1 MRRLSLSVGIF
12 LFLGACVRARACVLH
27 ALLGACCAPLLHV
40 ARVLLQALEFELQHG
55 GQVCAR
61 ALLTFANGHVGAA
74 IPNRCKEDAVLSTLR
89 VRTNDI
95 VVVVVVVVRLLLVL
109 LPLLV
114 CVLFRTP
121 ENDFCNQR
129 SDQDIGFVSN
139 GPCKH

>member
-1 MRRLSLSVGIF
+1 M
-12 LFLGACVRARACVLH
+12 
-27 ALLGACCAPLLHV
+27 
-40 ARVLLQALEFELQHG
+40 
-55 GQVCAR
+55 
-61 ALLTFANGHVGAA
+61 
-74 IPNRCKEDAVLSTLR
+74 LSTLR

-95 VVVVVVVVRLLLVL
+95 VVVVVVVVVVRLLLVL